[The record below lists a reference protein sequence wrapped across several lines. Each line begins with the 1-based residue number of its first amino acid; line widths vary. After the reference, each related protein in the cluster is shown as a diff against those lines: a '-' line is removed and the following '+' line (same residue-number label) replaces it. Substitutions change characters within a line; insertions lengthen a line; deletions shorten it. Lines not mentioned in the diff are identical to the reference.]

1 MVSPVLKF
9 ILAALVIVGAG
20 TLLTRYA
27 DAIADLTKLGRLLVG
42 SVFLAAATSLPEL
55 AVDVSAARLHL
66 PDIAVGDLFGS
77 SLFNL
82 LILAVLDLTHH
93 CRGRMLSRASAA
105 HALSATTSIALM
117 AVAGIAI
124 FTALPF
130 TVGPLGVGSLVILA
144 AYLLGMRLTYYD
156 QQFAARQVEGGPP
169 NVLVPAKTVTLRRA
183 IVGYLVA
190 AGVILVTAPMLAGAA
205 DELAEKTGLGRT
217 FIGTTMVALSTSLPE
232 LVTTLTAV
240 RLGAFDLA
248 LGNIFGRNAFN
259 MMLLVPVDLAYS
271 GSLLAEV
278 SRKHVLTCFAGI
290 LITAVAVLGQL
301 YRVESRIRLLEPD
314 AWLVIV
320 LVFGT
325 LGLIYYLPAT

>member
-1 MVSPVLKF
+1 
-9 ILAALVIVGAG
+9 
-20 TLLTRYA
+20 
-27 DAIADLTKLGRLLVG
+27 
-42 SVFLAAATSLPEL
+42 
-55 AVDVSAARLHL
+55 
-66 PDIAVGDLFGS
+66 
-77 SLFNL
+77 
-82 LILAVLDLTHH
+82 
-93 CRGRMLSRASAA
+93 
-105 HALSATTSIALM
+105 
-117 AVAGIAI
+117 
-124 FTALPF
+124 
-130 TVGPLGVGSLVILA
+130 
-144 AYLLGMRLTYYD
+144 MRLTYYD
-156 QQFAARQVEGGPP
+156 QQFAARQVEGGPQD
-169 NVLVPAKTVTLRRA
+169 VLVPAKTVTLRRA

-248 LGNIFGRNAFN
+248 LGNIFGSNAFN